1 MILVVA
7 SSWAE
12 LSAFSPD
19 HPAIHPVAVGV
30 GLVQSALNTYAAI
43 EECAPT
49 HVVGIGSCCALS
61 PEYPLGSVIFPS
73 EVIHYGIDLRRFGL
87 PRGSVY
93 SPSGK
98 RFGLLTVDPLFHSVQ
113 HKACR
118 IGSAD
123 RFSTP
128 EDRQH
133 YPWMRDEL
141 HLDAVDMESYAMV
154 AAARRAQVPV
164 TIIRAVSD
172 SWDAGRLKD
181 LPAFLHNA
189 SQQIREY
196 IESYSE
202 PREKSPVIL

>member
-1 MILVVA
+1 
-7 SSWAE
+7 
-12 LSAFSPD
+12 
-19 HPAIHPVAVGV
+19 
-30 GLVQSALNTYAAI
+30 
-43 EECAPT
+43 
-49 HVVGIGSCCALS
+49 
-61 PEYPLGSVIFPS
+61 
-73 EVIHYGIDLRRFGL
+73 
-87 PRGSVY
+87 
-93 SPSGK
+93 
-98 RFGLLTVDPLFHSVQ
+98 
-113 HKACR
+113 
-118 IGSAD
+118 
-123 RFSTP
+123 
-128 EDRQH
+128 
-133 YPWMRDEL
+133 MRDEL